1 LGTIW
6 TINGVMDLLTAL
18 GAEDEIVDEAVAALE
33 RANLTHYAEID
44 AAERRARIARL
55 LELVTTCVRARD
67 LIPIV
72 DHAKQVATERF
83 HAGFDISEVQC
94 AFNVLEETIWLRI
107 VKSVPS
113 TEMVEAVGLLTT
125 VLGAG
130 KDALARTYVSL
141 SSKQHV
147 PTLDLSA
154 LFQGGHR

>member
-1 LGTIW
+1 
-6 TINGVMDLLTAL
+6 M
-18 GAEDEIVDEAVAALE
+18 
-33 RANLTHYAEID
+33 
-44 AAERRARIARL
+44 
-55 LELVTTCVRARD
+55 TTCVRARD

-113 TEMVEAVGLLTT
+113 TEIVEAVGLLTT